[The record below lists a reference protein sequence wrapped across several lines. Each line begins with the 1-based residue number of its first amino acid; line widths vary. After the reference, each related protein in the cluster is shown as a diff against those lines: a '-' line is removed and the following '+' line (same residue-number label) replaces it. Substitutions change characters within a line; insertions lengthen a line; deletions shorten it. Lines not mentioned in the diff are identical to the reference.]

1 MKENYIDS
9 LTGLRAIAASMV
21 FFHHF
26 NPFHKNSFAFGIVNE
41 FHIGVTIFFVLSGFL
56 IGLRYSDKNVN
67 VKKYFVNRFARI
79 YPIFFIFTI
88 LTFLVFP
95 PSGFMEVLLNI
106 TLLKGFFNEYKFTGI
121 PQGWTL
127 TVEECFYAFALIL
140 FFLIK
145 RKKIIT
151 IAIIP
156 FALLGLT
163 FLLLKVFPNITY
175 KGFLQDY
182 DFIRNYT
189 FLGRSFE
196 FISGFLLSYFLYK
209 FTFKSK
215 IFTYLGVAVILL
227 SCFLLYSVKG
237 DQEVGVLNLVGQIIN
252 NYFLPL
258 FGIIP
263 LIYGLTKEET
273 FLSKLLSTELFDQLG
288 KSSYV
293 FYIIHMG
300 VIQDLITKYTQSFLL
315 LYFLILIIS
324 WLVYTYIEEPMNK
337 FVKSIARSKKRPTIN
352 GLLE

>member
-1 MKENYIDS
+1 
-9 LTGLRAIAASMV
+9 
-21 FFHHF
+21 
-26 NPFHKNSFAFGIVNE
+26 
-41 FHIGVTIFFVLSGFL
+41 
-56 IGLRYSDKNVN
+56 
-67 VKKYFVNRFARI
+67 
-79 YPIFFIFTI
+79 
-88 LTFLVFP
+88 
-95 PSGFMEVLLNI
+95 
-106 TLLKGFFNEYKFTGI
+106 
-121 PQGWTL
+121 
-127 TVEECFYAFALIL
+127 
-140 FFLIK
+140 
-145 RKKIIT
+145 
-151 IAIIP
+151 
-156 FALLGLT
+156 
-163 FLLLKVFPNITY
+163 
-175 KGFLQDY
+175 
-182 DFIRNYT
+182 
-189 FLGRSFE
+189 
-196 FISGFLLSYFLYK
+196 
-209 FTFKSK
+209 
-215 IFTYLGVAVILL
+215 
-227 SCFLLYSVKG
+227 VKG